1 MPLSF
6 ADTGSPVQIREIRG
20 KDEVRAFLAR
30 LGFVVGGS
38 VCVVS
43 ALGGDLIVSV
53 KDSRVALSR
62 SMASRILI

>member
-6 ADTGSPVQIREIRG
+6 ACVGSPVQIREIRG

-43 ALGGDLIVSV
+43 QLGGDLIVNV

-62 SMASRILI
+62 TMASRIMV